1 MKMKTRSIFFLI
13 CFLIPALW
21 GTAQNMN
28 VRGNGKVVKKV
39 IPITEYNSIEV
50 AGCMDIMYQQ
60 SNDDPYLEVSVDE
73 NLLDYF
79 TIRVEGKT
87 LTLKYKKYNDRKG
100 SRTYN
105 IQPTAF
111 TIKTNSKE
119 LKEIRSAGSGSI
131 FVQTPLRV
139 DKMEVNLAGSG
150 NVTFDRLLE
159 GTKGTFNL
167 AGSGDIILKNIKL
180 DYLDCSLAGSGDIKV
195 KGSANRASYSL
206 ASSGEIE
213 AFGCKTQKAECSVA
227 GSGNINVYA
236 VSQLDASVV
245 GSGDILYRGNP
256 VVSKSKIGSGEIRR
270 VD

>member
-1 MKMKTRSIFFLI
+1 MKTRSIFFLL

-21 GTAQNMN
+21 GTAENRN
-28 VRGNGKVVKKV
+28 VRGNKKVVKKV
-39 IPITEYNSIEV
+39 IPITEYNSIDV
-50 AGCMDIMYQQ
+50 AGSMDIMYQQ
-60 SNDDPYLEVSVDE
+60 SNADPYLEVTIDE

-79 TIRVEGKT
+79 TIQVEGKT
-87 LTLKYKKYNDRKG
+87 LTLKYKKLNDAKD
-100 SRTYN
+100 SPTYN

-131 FVQTPLRV
+131 FVQTPIRV
-139 DKMEVNLAGSG
+139 DKMEVDLAGSG

-159 GTKGTFNL
+159 GTKGIFKL
-167 AGSGDIILKNIKL
+167 AGSGDIILKNIKFQ
-180 DYLDCSLAGSGDIKV
+180 YLDCSLAGSGDIRV
-195 KGSANRASYSL
+195 KGSADRASYSL

-245 GSGDILYRGNP
+245 GSGDIFYMGNP
-256 VVSKSKIGSGEIRR
+256 VMSTSKAGSGEIRR

>member
-1 MKMKTRSIFFLI
+1 MKTRSIFFLI

-21 GTAQNMN
+21 GTAQNRN
-28 VRGNGKVVKKV
+28 VRGNGKVVKKA
-39 IPITEYNSIEV
+39 IPIADYNSIEV
-50 AGCMDIMYQQ
+50 AGSMDIMYRQ
-60 SNDDPYLEVSVDE
+60 SEDAPYLEVTVDE

-79 TIRVEGKT
+79 TIQVEGKT
-87 LTLKYKKYNDRKG
+87 LTLKYKKFDDKKG

-131 FVQTPLRV
+131 FVQTPLRTE
-139 DKMEVNLAGSG
+139 KIEVNLAGSG
-150 NVTFDRLLE
+150 NVTFDRLLQ

-167 AGSGDIILKNIKL
+167 AGSGDIILKNIQL
-180 DYLDCSLAGSGDIKV
+180 EYLNCSLAGSGDIRV
-195 KGSANRASYSL
+195 KGSAARASYSL

-213 AFGCKTQKAECSVA
+213 AFGCKTHKAECSVA

-245 GSGDILYRGNP
+245 GSGDIFYKGNP
-256 VVSKSKIGSGEIRR
+256 VVSKSKIGSGDIQQ